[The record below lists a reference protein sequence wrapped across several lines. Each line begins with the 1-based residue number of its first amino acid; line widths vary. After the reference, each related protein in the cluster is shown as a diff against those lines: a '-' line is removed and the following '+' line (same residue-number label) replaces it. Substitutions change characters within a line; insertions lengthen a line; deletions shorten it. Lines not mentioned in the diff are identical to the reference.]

1 MSKEIAFTA
10 KSEAIANVKSRMKAL
25 GLPVPVIEKE
35 ISFALQLINRSPDL
49 LQCHP
54 PSVLESILNAANF
67 GLTLNPAAKE
77 ACLVPRW
84 NGKLRRKECSLEPL
98 YGGLI
103 TLATREGIVTSIV
116 AQAVYKGDHFQARPY
131 DNQQPIDHT
140 FSSFDTDRSNPDNI
154 IGFYAIATF
163 ADGTRQAEIMSRS
176 EVDAIRDNS
185 DAYIAFKAGKISST
199 PWSTSYGEMGRKT
212 PIKRLYK
219 YLNKKGD
226 SKLSEVIE
234 LDNQGYQSAAWQS
247 AKIDD
252 LLRSA
257 NLTEAEMNGIYRE
270 YESYTY
276 QQAKDCIAYLEENQL
291 PKSPRYDGRMNQ
303 AQARSAV
310 KEAVDNPNT

>member
-10 KSEAIANVKSRMKAL
+10 KSDAIKNIKDRMKAL
-25 GLPVPVIEKE
+25 GLPIPVIEKE
-35 ISFALQLINRSPDL
+35 VSFALQLINRSPDL
-49 LQCHP
+49 LECHP

-103 TLATREGIVTSIV
+103 TLATREGVVTSIV
-116 AQAVYKGDHFQARPY
+116 AQAVYKGDHFEAKPY
-131 DNQQPIDHT
+131 DNQQPIDHR
-140 FSSFDTDRSNPDNI
+140 FSSFDTNRANPDNI

-163 ADGTRQAEIMSRS
+163 ADGTRQAEIMGRT
-176 EVDAIRDNS
+176 EVDAIRDNA
-185 DAYIAFKAGKISST
+185 DAYIAYKAGKIKTT
-199 PWSTSYGEMGRKT
+199 PWATSYGEMGRKT

-226 SKLSEVIE
+226 SKLAEVIE
-234 LDNQGYQSAAWQS
+234 LDNQNYQAAIWQQS
-247 AKIDD
+247 KIDH
-252 LLRSA
+252 LLSTA
-257 NLTEAEMNGIYRE
+257 NIGEREHTLIAQEA
-270 YESYTY
+270 ESYTY

-291 PKSPRYDGRMNQ
+291 PKTPRYDGRMNQ
-303 AQARSAV
+303 TEARMAV
-310 KEAVDNPNT
+310 KNAVDNPST